1 MTPTEIAGY
10 VCDHLNSRGINVVLS
25 GGACVSYYCKGQYV
39 SMDLDLVNAGLAKRD
54 KIKAAMADIGF
65 VEDHR
70 YFKHPNTEYLVEFPP
85 GPLGVGDEQV
95 REINEIKT
103 RAGTLRI
110 ISATDCV
117 KDRLAGYYHWDDLP
131 CLEQAVMVA
140 QANRIDIKD
149 IERWSKVEGK
159 HDEFQQIKDRLLKKK
174 A

>member
-25 GGACVSYYCKGQYV
+25 GGACVSYCCKGQYV

-54 KIKAAMADIGF
+54 KIKAA
-65 VEDHR
+65 
-70 YFKHPNTEYLVEFPP
+70 
-85 GPLGVGDEQV
+85 
-95 REINEIKT
+95 
-103 RAGTLRI
+103 
-110 ISATDCV
+110 
-117 KDRLAGYYHWDDLP
+117 
-131 CLEQAVMVA
+131 MVA

-159 HDEFQQIKDRLLKKK
+159 HDEFQQIEDRLLKKK